1 MQFLQLSTVT
11 RRLIIASLTI
21 ACSAAAANADT
32 IVMKSGEKLV
42 GQVLKVQPD
51 ALFIDI
57 GIDVIRIPLEKIS
70 ERIEDEPSTDEP
82 QKTETE
88 AGLLRTAELPIRT
101 VKQLVTQ
108 FAEGV
113 VLIQT
118 PDGLGSGF
126 VISES
131 GHCVTNYH
139 VVEGQTRIAVTIF
152 HRGESGEFK
161 RVAIRDVKILALNP
175 HFDLALLE
183 IPAQKDIKFRP
194 VYIAQNDSQRE
205 GDTVFAIGSPL
216 GLERSVS
223 EGIVSTRNRN
233 MDGIVYIQTTAQIN
247 PGNSG
252 GPLFNYR
259 GEVIGVINMK
269 LTFGEGLGFA
279 IPVTYLRH
287 FIQNRD
293 AFAFDETNPN
303 TGYHYLT
310 PPQRT
315 NPRQPDQAATSK
327 D

>member
-11 RRLIIASLTI
+11 RRLIIASLAI
-21 ACSAAAANADT
+21 ACSAAVANADT

-205 GDTVFAIGSPL
+205 GDNVFAIGSPL

-252 GPLFNYR
+252 GPLF
-259 GEVIGVINMK
+259 
-269 LTFGEGLGFA
+269 T
-279 IPVTYLRH
+279 
-287 FIQNRD
+287 
-293 AFAFDETNPN
+293 
-303 TGYHYLT
+303 TG
-310 PPQRT
+310 
-315 NPRQPDQAATSK
+315 AK
-327 D
+327 